1 MATVSIYTKARGF
14 LVDTITEDPITDIEV
29 SAFWDENTN
38 ASTLLSYPIDFDGY
52 TNKTI
57 DMVDGELRIKAYAR
71 TIPEP
76 YAFSRWKLVVTDRR
90 GNSTT
95 ISSENNPS
103 HKNGSSKGWALEELI
118 GDSTSGVRR
127 ATLDFYL
134 YLVKQVT
141 ITYDANGGEGA
152 PEEETVD
159 AGSYTISET
168 EPTRSGHTF
177 SGWAT
182 SAEATQAQY
191 SAGQTITVSEDI
203 ILYAVWDGEVPPQP
217 TPGKHSGYLT
227 IGSSGCLQ
235 FVPSGHLAYD

>member
-1 MATVSIYTKARGF
+1 MATVRIYTKARGF
-14 LVDTITEDPITDIEV
+14 LVNAITEDPITDIEV
-29 SAFWDENTN
+29 SASWDENTYS
-38 ASTLLSYPIDFDGY
+38 STFLSYTINFDGY

-57 DMVDGELRIKAYAR
+57 DMVDGELRIKAYAK
-71 TIPEP
+71 TIPEN
-76 YAFSRWKLVVTDRR
+76 YAFSKWELVVTDRR

-95 ISSENNPS
+95 LSSESNPS
-103 HKNGSSKGWALEELI
+103 HRNGSSNGWALEELI
-118 GDSTSGVRR
+118 GDSTSSSRR

-159 AGSYTISET
+159 EGSYTISET
-168 EPTRSGHTF
+168 EPTRSGYTF

-203 ILYAVWDGEVPPQP
+203 TLYAVWDGEVPPP
-217 TPGKHSGYLT
+217 PPPSHSGYLT
-227 IGSSGCLQ
+227 MNASGYLQ
-235 FVPSGHLAYD
+235 FVSSGHLAYD